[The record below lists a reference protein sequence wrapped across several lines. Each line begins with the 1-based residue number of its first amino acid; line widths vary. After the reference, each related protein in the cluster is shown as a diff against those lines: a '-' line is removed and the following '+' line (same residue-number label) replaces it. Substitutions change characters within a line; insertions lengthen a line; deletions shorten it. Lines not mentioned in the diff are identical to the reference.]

1 MFYVIYNQSSGALLD
16 VNEGTTESV
25 LPDTAI
31 KAFDGEIPD
40 MTGSHW
46 DTTTLDFI
54 PRIIP
59 TPRVITI
66 YEYLNL
72 FSAVERCAIKTEA
85 KTNMPLQ
92 DYLDMLQVV
101 QYIDLADVM
110 TQAGLSF
117 LVSLGLLTPARM
129 SEILA

>member
-72 FSAVERCAIKTEA
+72 FSAVVLHNIFAISQPFNFEF
-85 KTNMPLQ
+85 
-92 DYLDMLQVV
+92 
-101 QYIDLADVM
+101 DLVN
-110 TQAGLSF
+110 
-117 LVSLGLLTPARM
+117 
-129 SEILA
+129 I